1 MDVRIIS
8 RHVFPSEIQPDDGV
22 GGYMMM
28 YPDRDIVTPKTSS
41 YWSAETGRDIVTP
54 KMQFYWVVSS
64 LGTGTLQDAWA
75 KLPSLSTPD
84 FAPSIND

>member
-8 RHVFPSEIQPDDGV
+8 RHVFPPEIQPDDGV

-28 YPDRDIVTPKTSS
+28 MMMMMMYSD
-41 YWSAETGRDIVTP
+41 RDIVTP

-64 LGTGTLQDAWA
+64 LGTGTLQGYAWA
-75 KLPSLSTPD
+75 NLPSLSTPD